1 LTEEQISAARSGGS
15 RWDLLAEELQRLR
28 LTVGEPSYAAVAQL
42 VTERRIAAGQPEHSA
57 RIARSTVYDCFRPGR
72 VRVNVALVRE
82 IAEVLGA
89 DDGQVDEWIARCRQ
103 PASEPPLQPEEP
115 NPQEQ
120 PEGKQFAQ
128 RRPRTIALLV
138 SAAVLVNLAGN
149 AFHEL
154 LRLPIFLDMVGT
166 AIAAIVLGPWWG
178 ALVGVLSNAAGVTT
192 SGTASLPFALVNVV
206 GALMWGYGV
215 RRLGL
220 GRTLPRFFGLGLLV
234 AVACSAVAV
243 PLLLVLFDGST
254 GHGQDGITATLHDLT
269 GSTAL
274 AAAGSNLVVSV
285 GDKLISS
292 FVALVAIAAL
302 PAALGARHWLG
313 LLSPEPGAP
322 TEGRR

>member
-1 LTEEQISAARSGGS
+1 M
-15 RWDLLAEELQRLR
+15 
-28 LTVGEPSYAAVAQL
+28 
-42 VTERRIAAGQPEHSA
+42 
-57 RIARSTVYDCFRPGR
+57 
-72 VRVNVALVRE
+72 
-82 IAEVLGA
+82 
-89 DDGQVDEWIARCRQ
+89 
-103 PASEPPLQPEEP
+103 
-115 NPQEQ
+115 
-120 PEGKQFAQ
+120 
-128 RRPRTIALLV
+128 
-138 SAAVLVNLAGN
+138 NLAGN

-178 ALVGVLSNAAGVTT
+178 ALVGALSNTAGVTT
-192 SGTASLPFALVNVV
+192 SGAASLPFALVNVV
-206 GALMWGYGV
+206 GALVWGYGV

-220 GRTLPRFFGLGLLV
+220 GRTLPRFFALGLLV

-243 PLLLVLFDGST
+243 PLLLLLFDGST
-254 GHGQDGITATLHDLT
+254 GHGQDGITATLRDLT

-302 PAALGARHWLG
+302 PAALGARQWLG
-313 LLSPEPGAP
+313 LLPSEPDAP

>member
-1 LTEEQISAARSGGS
+1 MTEEQTSAARSGGS

-28 LTVGEPSYAAVAQL
+28 LMVGEPSYAAVAQL
-42 VTERRIAAGQPEHSA
+42 VTERRVAAGQPEHSA

-89 DDGQVDEWIARCRQ
+89 EDAQVDEWIARCRET
-103 PASEPPLQPEEP
+103 PTSEPPPLETVEKPE
-115 NPQEQ
+115 
-120 PEGKQFAQ
+120 
-128 RRPRTIALLV
+128 RRPGVIALLV
-138 SAAVLVNLAGN
+138 LAAVLVNVTGS

-178 ALVGVLSNAAGVTT
+178 ALVGVLSNTAGVAT

-206 GALMWGYGV
+206 GALVWGYGV

-220 GRTLPRFFGLGLLV
+220 GRTLPRFFSLGLLV

-243 PLLLVLFDGST
+243 PLLLLLFDGST
-254 GHGQDGITATLHDLT
+254 GHGQDGIAATIRDLT
-269 GSTAL
+269 GSGAL
-274 AAAGSNLVVSV
+274 ATAGSNLVVSV

-302 PAALGARHWLG
+302 PATLAARQWLG
-313 LLSPEPGAP
+313 LLSAQPGAP